1 MQISAFCAWLRNASK
16 LITELSK
23 CGSQI
28 VNQYFYCL
36 KGWTNFLLSCS
47 LNRTKGRCS
56 SGRETSPTH
65 PRPARCWAIL
75 LEKPGDGST
84 YLAYLYHRYPSLC
97 ACLTAWAPCAQVP
110 CTGPSRLSYRNG
122 LTDTICVWRWG
133 HSNGLSNQGIS
144 VNVILTRRNRLALHK
159 LVWSLPFFFILQSDF
174 YAVAFLNEILHAVVF
189 THKFVDQVMARLLV
203 ALTLNVRSKY

>member
-1 MQISAFCAWLRNASK
+1 MQIGAFCAWWRNASR

-28 VNQYFYCL
+28 LHQDFYCL
-36 KGWTNFLLSCS
+36 KVWTDFLLSCS

-56 SGRETSPTH
+56 SGREASFTH

-84 YLAYLYHRYPSLC
+84 YLAYLYHRHPSLC

-110 CTGPSRLSYRNG
+110 CTGPSWLSYRNG

-133 HSNGLSNQGIS
+133 HCNGLSDQGIL
-144 VNVILTRRNRLALHK
+144 VNALLIRRARLARCTNWCDH
-159 LVWSLPFFFILQSDF
+159 SLSSSFYNRTFI
-174 YAVAFLNEILHAVVF
+174 
-189 THKFVDQVMARLLV
+189 RL
-203 ALTLNVRSKY
+203 RF